1 MIREQFSGVH
11 QHGLTT
17 NSCGSRGRVQGMRT
31 PPPLCEM
38 FSSSYSL
45 LKVVYLTGQ
54 WRHSLEV
61 HPLLRKILDLPL
73 HIWDCKLESV
83 LFDKA

>member
-1 MIREQFSGVH
+1 
-11 QHGLTT
+11 
-17 NSCGSRGRVQGMRT
+17 MRT
-31 PPPLCEM
+31 PPPLSEM

-73 HIWDCKLESV
+73 HIRDCKLDNFGRMFGYTVCIYSIAS
-83 LFDKA
+83 DKEDPNTFSM